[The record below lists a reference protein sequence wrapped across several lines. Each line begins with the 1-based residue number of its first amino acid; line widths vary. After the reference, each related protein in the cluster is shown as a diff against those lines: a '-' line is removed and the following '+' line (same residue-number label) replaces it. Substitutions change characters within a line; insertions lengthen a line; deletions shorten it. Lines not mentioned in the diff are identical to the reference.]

1 MNIIKNLCVFGAVL
15 FGLYLAFTFTEPRN
29 GILILGDNQ
38 SIEEIKVEQKN
49 KVKSIDL
56 YKVKITKHNG
66 HPVLI
71 MNQKTA
77 KAIVTKGVLREGEN
91 SNIAV
96 SDPIHSLPEI
106 KNNDAVLLA
115 DKKYQDQKEIKIAD
129 KEITVSY
136 GGNTWFGHSRDMAN
150 EEIILIVNNS
160 IFNQIPVEE
169 IDMGILELNKVYGN
183 NNGIVDMNDAKSV
196 QIEKEFTQIYESK
209 SNSIQFSKGLSIIK

>member
-1 MNIIKNLCVFGAVL
+1 MNIIKNLCVIGAIL
-15 FGLYLAFTFTEPRN
+15 FGLYLAFTSTEPRN
-29 GILILGDNQ
+29 GILILGDKQ
-38 SIEEIKVEQKN
+38 TIEEIKVDQKD

-71 MNQKTA
+71 MDQKTA
-77 KAIVTKGVLREGEN
+77 KDIVTKGVLREGEN

-115 DKKYQDQKEIKIAD
+115 DKKYQNQKEIKIAD
-129 KEITVSY
+129 REITVSY
-136 GGNTWFGHSRDMAN
+136 GGNTWFGHSRDMAK
-150 EEIILIVNNS
+150 EEVILIVNNS

-169 IDMGILELNKVYGN
+169 IDMGILELYKDYGN
-183 NNGIVDMNDAKSV
+183 NNGIVDMNAAKSV
-196 QIEKEFTQIYESK
+196 RTENEFTQIFESH
-209 SNSIQFSKGLSIIK
+209 SNGIKCSKGLSIIK

>member
-29 GILILGDNQ
+29 GILILGDKQ
-38 SIEEIKVEQKN
+38 TIEEIKVEQKN
-49 KVKSIDL
+49 KVKSMDL
-56 YKVKITKHNG
+56 FKVKITKQDG
-66 HPVLI
+66 HSVLI
-71 MNQKTA
+71 MDQKTA
-77 KAIVTKGVLREGEN
+77 KDIVAKGVLREGEN
-91 SNIAV
+91 SNIPV

-115 DKKYQDQKEIKIAD
+115 DKIYQNQKDIKIAD
-129 KEITVSY
+129 KEMTVDY
-136 GGNTWFGHSRDMAN
+136 GGNIWFGHNRDFEY
-150 EEIILIVNNS
+150 EEFILIVNNS
-160 IFNQIPVEE
+160 KFDQIPVEE

-209 SNSIQFSKGLSIIK
+209 SNSIQFFKGLSIIK

>member
-29 GILILGDNQ
+29 GILILGDKQ
-38 SIEEIKVEQKN
+38 TIEEIKENQKN
-49 KVKSIDL
+49 KVKSTDL

-71 MNQKTA
+71 IDQKTA
-77 KAIVTKGVLREGEN
+77 KDIVTKGVLREGEN

-106 KNNDAVLLA
+106 KNNHAVLLA
-115 DKKYQDQKEIKIAD
+115 DKKFQNQKEIKIAD

-150 EEIILIVNNS
+150 EEVILIVNNS

-196 QIEKEFTQIYESK
+196 KTENEFTHIFETHSDGIKFSK
-209 SNSIQFSKGLSIIK
+209 SLSIIK